1 MEREGSGSG
10 VAGFEGREGDGTAA
24 AKPDTRKGRRESVEE
39 KWDVREGDEDEVEGG
54 EQTPS
59 LPLDVD
65 EGAEEDV
72 EQQH

>member
-1 MEREGSGSG
+1 MTGECR
-10 VAGFEGREGDGTAA
+10 
-24 AKPDTRKGRRESVEE
+24 EE
-39 KWDVREGDEDEVEGG
+39 KWHVREGDEDEVEGG
-54 EQTPS
+54 EQAPA